1 MEARGI
7 RLSNF
12 RNSQQCRESAGEF
25 PLAERRLAHN
35 FGWDGTDRRHHPRF
49 NVRWN
54 GVLER
59 ASSESRQS
67 FEVRLS
73 DVSEGGCCIFLRTD
87 PALPN
92 VGNFFVSDSPLNLK
106 MFLPSGEVSAQ
117 VVIRWYMPIGDDAY
131 AAGMQFLMIA
141 PRHLSRLR
149 KAIQEMGRS

>member
-7 RLSNF
+7 RLSNLQ
-12 RNSQQCRESAGEF
+12 NSQQFLQSAAERS
-25 PLAERRLAHN
+25 LAERRLAHN
-35 FGWDGTDRRHHPRF
+35 FGWDGTERRHHPRF

-54 GVLER
+54 GALER
-59 ASSESRQS
+59 ASSDSRQS
-67 FEVRLS
+67 FQVRLS

-117 VVIRWYMPIGDDAY
+117 VVIRWYMPIEDNAY

-141 PRHLSRLR
+141 PRHFSRLR
-149 KAIQEMGRS
+149 KAIQEIGRS